1 MTQENEQSKN
11 RVPIAFMWL
20 DPASSGD
27 LAAPGYETG
36 HASGMDVCAAVNG
49 PIVIPPGAIK
59 LIPSGFAVA
68 IPPGYEIQIRPRSGL
83 AVKHGVT
90 IINAP
95 GTIDADYRGEV
106 KIGLVNLGSAPFT
119 VQRGDRIAQMVV
131 APVAQAALS
140 VVTMLDQTGRG
151 SGGFGSTGMR

>member
-1 MTQENEQSKN
+1 MTQANEQPQN

-20 DPASSGD
+20 DPASSTD
-27 LAAPGYETG
+27 LAMPGYETE
-36 HASGMDVCAAVNG
+36 HASGMDVCAAVTV
-49 PIVIPPGAIK
+49 PAVIQPGAIQ

-106 KIGLVNLGSAPFT
+106 KIGLVNLGTAPFT
-119 VQRGDRIAQMVV
+119 VHRGDRIAQMVV
-131 APVAQAALS
+131 APVAKAALAI
-140 VVTMLDQTGRG
+140 VATLDSTGRG
-151 SGGFGSTGMR
+151 SGGFGSTGLR